1 VGTILCGVDS
11 SDGARQALRVAV
23 ELAARLRLR
32 LVVVHVVDLEPLA
45 TVAPAVVRAAEE
57 ALGRLVVETDAGSV
71 EIRVAAGAA
80 AQRLAEI
87 ADDEGA
93 QMIIIGSRT
102 PRRWPSRNGRLAR
115 TLARVSASAVLVVPA
130 VVHDRVGRTS
140 DAQRAPMVREMRQRT
155 PILPCAQSVLDSNL
169 RIYSSSACQ
178 PSGIVSWRREQLL
191 RAGLPLAVAT
201 TVASIP
207 LYDVHE
213 VVSLIGRGCAPELAV
228 QILAPLEERLS
239 QRHEEEVATCRP
251 GARRA

>member
-1 VGTILCGVDS
+1 MGTILCGIDS
-11 SDGARQALRVAV
+11 SDGARQALRVAAD
-23 ELAARLRLR
+23 LAARLRLR
-32 LVVVHVVDLEPLA
+32 LVVAHVVDLEPLA
-45 TVAPAVVRAAEE
+45 AVEPAVIRAAEE

-93 QMIIIGSRT
+93 QMIIIGSTT

-115 TLARVSASAVLVVPA
+115 KLARTSASAVLVVPA
-130 VVHDRVGRTS
+130 VAQDRVGRT
-140 DAQRAPMVREMRQRT
+140 DDIQGAPTVREMRQRT
-155 PILPCAQSVLDSNL
+155 PILPSVQPIVESNL
-169 RIYSSSACQ
+169 RSSSSSACQ

-191 RAGLPLAVAT
+191 RAGLPLTVAT
-201 TVASIP
+201 TVASTP

-228 QILAPLEERLS
+228 QILAPLEDRLS
-239 QRHEEEVATCRP
+239 QRREEEVA
-251 GARRA
+251 ASRRA

>member
-11 SDGARQALRVAV
+11 SDGARQALRVATG
-23 ELAARLRLR
+23 LAARLRLR

-45 TVAPAVVRAAEE
+45 TVTPAVIRAAEE

-102 PRRWPSRNGRLAR
+102 PRRWPSRDGRLAR
-115 TLARVSASAVLVVPA
+115 TLARASTSAVLVVP
-130 VVHDRVGRTS
+130 VVHDQVGRT
-140 DAQRAPMVREMRQRT
+140 DDEQGAPTVREMRQRT
-155 PILPCAQSVLDSNL
+155 PILPGVQPLAESSLDV
-169 RIYSSSACQ
+169 YSSSGRQ
-178 PSGIVSWRREQLL
+178 PTGIVSWRREQLL
-191 RAGLPLAVAT
+191 QAGLSLAVAT
-201 TVASIP
+201 TVASTP

-213 VVSLIGRGCAPELAV
+213 VVNLIGRGCAPELAV
-228 QILAPLEERLS
+228 QILAPLEGRLS
-239 QRHEEEVATCRP
+239 QRREEEVA
-251 GARRA
+251 AVRRA

>member
-1 VGTILCGVDS
+1 
-11 SDGARQALRVAV
+11 
-23 ELAARLRLR
+23 LRLR

-45 TVAPAVVRAAEE
+45 TVAPAVIRAAEE

-115 TLARVSASAVLVVPA
+115 TLARASTSSVLIVPA
-130 VVHDRVGRTS
+130 VVHDRGRTD
-140 DAQRAPMVREMRQRT
+140 DAQVAPTVREMRQRT
-155 PILPCAQSVLDSNL
+155 PILPGVQPLAESNL
-169 RIYSSSACQ
+169 DVYSSSGCQ
-178 PSGIVSWRREQLL
+178 PSGIVSWRRNQLL
-191 RAGLPLAVAT
+191 QAGLPLAVAT
-201 TVASIP
+201 TVASTP

-228 QILAPLEERLS
+228 QILAPLEGRLS
-239 QRHEEEVATCRP
+239 QRREEEVA
-251 GARRA
+251 AVRRA

>member
-11 SDGARQALRVAV
+11 SDGARQALRVATG
-23 ELAARLRLR
+23 LAARLRLR

-45 TVAPAVVRAAEE
+45 TVTPAVIRAAEE

-102 PRRWPSRNGRLAR
+102 PRRWPPRDGRLAR
-115 TLARVSASAVLVVPA
+115 TLARASTSAVLVVP
-130 VVHDRVGRTS
+130 VVHDQVGRT
-140 DAQRAPMVREMRQRT
+140 DDGQGAPTVREMRQRT
-155 PILPCAQSVLDSNL
+155 PILPGVQPLAESSLDV
-169 RIYSSSACQ
+169 YSSSGRQ
-178 PSGIVSWRREQLL
+178 PTGIVSWRREQLL
-191 RAGLPLAVAT
+191 QAGLSLAVAT
-201 TVASIP
+201 TVASTP

-213 VVSLIGRGCAPELAV
+213 VVNLIGRGCAPELAV
-228 QILAPLEERLS
+228 QILAPLEGRLS
-239 QRHEEEVATCRP
+239 QRREEEVA
-251 GARRA
+251 AVRRA

>member
-11 SDGARQALRVAV
+11 SDGARQALRVATG
-23 ELAARLRLR
+23 LAARLRLR

-45 TVAPAVVRAAEE
+45 TVAPAVIRAAEE

-102 PRRWPSRNGRLAR
+102 PRRWPSRDGRLAR
-115 TLARVSASAVLVVPA
+115 TLARASTSAVLVVP
-130 VVHDRVGRTS
+130 VVHDQVGRT
-140 DAQRAPMVREMRQRT
+140 DDGQGAPTVREMRQRT
-155 PILPCAQSVLDSNL
+155 PILPGVQPLAESSLDV
-169 RIYSSSACQ
+169 YSSSGRQ
-178 PSGIVSWRREQLL
+178 PTGIVSWRREQLL
-191 RAGLPLAVAT
+191 QAGLSLAVAT
-201 TVASIP
+201 TVASTP

-213 VVSLIGRGCAPELAV
+213 VVNLIGRGCAPELAV
-228 QILAPLEERLS
+228 QILAPLEGRLS
-239 QRHEEEVATCRP
+239 QRREEEVA
-251 GARRA
+251 AVRRA

>member
-1 VGTILCGVDS
+1 MGTILCGVDS
-11 SDGARQALRVAV
+11 SDGARQALCVATD
-23 ELAARLRLR
+23 LAACLRLR
-32 LVVVHVVDLEPLA
+32 LVVVHVVDVEPLA
-45 TVAPAVVRAAEE
+45 AVTPAIIRAAED
-57 ALGRLVVETDAGSV
+57 ALGRLVVKTDAGSV

-80 AQRLAEI
+80 AHRLAEI

-115 TLARVSASAVLVVPA
+115 TLARASTSAVLVVPA
-130 VVHDRVGRTS
+130 VVPDRVGRTR
-140 DAQRAPMVREMRQRT
+140 DAQGAATVREMRQRT
-155 PILPCAQSVLDSNL
+155 SILPGVQSVVESNL
-169 RIYSSSACQ
+169 RTYSSSACQ

-191 RAGLPLAVAT
+191 RAGLPPAVAT

-213 VVSLIGRGCAPELAV
+213 VVTLIGRGCAPELAI
-228 QILAPLEERLS
+228 QILAPLEGRLS
-239 QRHEEEVATCRP
+239 QRHVEAVATGRP

>member
-11 SDGARQALRVAV
+11 SDGARQALRVATG
-23 ELAARLRLR
+23 LAARLRLR

-45 TVAPAVVRAAEE
+45 TVTPAVIRAAEE

-102 PRRWPSRNGRLAR
+102 PRRWPSRDGRLAR
-115 TLARVSASAVLVVPA
+115 TLARASTSAVLVVP
-130 VVHDRVGRTS
+130 VVHDQVGRT
-140 DAQRAPMVREMRQRT
+140 DDGQGAPTVREMRQRT
-155 PILPCAQSVLDSNL
+155 PILPGVQPLAESSLDV
-169 RIYSSSACQ
+169 YSSSGRQ
-178 PSGIVSWRREQLL
+178 PTGIVSWRREQLL
-191 RAGLPLAVAT
+191 QAGLSLAVAT
-201 TVASIP
+201 TVASTP

-213 VVSLIGRGCAPELAV
+213 VVNLIGRGCAPELAV
-228 QILAPLEERLS
+228 QILAPLEGRLS
-239 QRHEEEVATCRP
+239 QRREEEVA
-251 GARRA
+251 AVRRA

>member
-11 SDGARQALRVAV
+11 SDGARQALRVATG
-23 ELAARLRLR
+23 LAARLRLR

-45 TVAPAVVRAAEE
+45 TVTPAVIRAAEE

-102 PRRWPSRNGRLAR
+102 PRRWPSRDGRLAR
-115 TLARVSASAVLVVPA
+115 TLARASTSAVLVVPA
-130 VVHDRVGRTS
+130 VVHDQVGRT
-140 DAQRAPMVREMRQRT
+140 DDGQGAPTVREMRQRT
-155 PILPCAQSVLDSNL
+155 PILPGVQPLAESSLDV
-169 RIYSSSACQ
+169 YSSSGRQ
-178 PSGIVSWRREQLL
+178 PTGIVSWRREQLL
-191 RAGLPLAVAT
+191 QAGLSLAVAT
-201 TVASIP
+201 TVASTP

-213 VVSLIGRGCAPELAV
+213 VVNLIGRGCAPELAV
-228 QILAPLEERLS
+228 QILAPLEGRLS
-239 QRHEEEVATCRP
+239 QRREEEVA
-251 GARRA
+251 AVRRA

>member
-11 SDGARQALRVAV
+11 SDGARQALRVATG
-23 ELAARLRLR
+23 LAARLRLR

-45 TVAPAVVRAAEE
+45 TVAAAVIRAAEE

-102 PRRWPSRNGRLAR
+102 PRRWPSRDGRLAR
-115 TLARVSASAVLVVPA
+115 TLARASTSAVLVVP
-130 VVHDRVGRTS
+130 VVHDQVGRT
-140 DAQRAPMVREMRQRT
+140 DDGQGAPTVREMRQRT
-155 PILPCAQSVLDSNL
+155 PILPGVQPLAESSLDV
-169 RIYSSSACQ
+169 YSSSGRQ
-178 PSGIVSWRREQLL
+178 PTGIVSWRREQLL
-191 RAGLPLAVAT
+191 QAGLSLAVAT
-201 TVASIP
+201 TVASTP

-213 VVSLIGRGCAPELAV
+213 VVNLIGRGCAPELAV
-228 QILAPLEERLS
+228 QILAPLEGRLS
-239 QRHEEEVATCRP
+239 QRREEEVA
-251 GARRA
+251 AVRRA